1 MTDDVNKLVEG
12 SKQISAGN
20 EQLQAGYKQ
29 LTETGAAE
37 QLTAGAD
44 ELLKN
49 KDTITNGITALQ
61 GKDNA
66 NAKPF
71 STEQPLLRVQRAALT
86 ADFLLSARQ
95 SASW

>member
-37 QLTAGAD
+37 Q
-44 ELLKN
+44 
-49 KDTITNGITALQ
+49 
-61 GKDNA
+61 
-66 NAKPF
+66 
-71 STEQPLLRVQRAALT
+71 
-86 ADFLLSARQ
+86 
-95 SASW
+95 